1 MTRSTTPAPAAARPA
16 AVRSADVRPAA
27 ARFTAVA
34 ATAAATLAAT
44 LAPPAHAAGPLET
57 LGAPTSANALT
68 SRVLARGPE
77 AAFFNPALLPDAP
90 PTTEAGFFLL
100 FTRGDINLGERP
112 AGSDVPESIYDAQI
126 RNSDGSTRRLDY
138 RPMPTANLLNQRA
151 NTQDRDA
158 LAYASI
164 GVIRRLYKQY
174 LVLGFYALLPI
185 RSFQEQRAFF
195 VDERAQYFGNQLQ
208 FELMG
213 DRMVNT
219 TFALALASRITPWL
233 SVGVGA
239 DVTIGTSAVTSVH
252 MPDAGD
258 QSQVLISPDIKV
270 ESTFAP
276 HFAIEAKP
284 RRWLRLT
291 STLHLPSSS
300 TTTGENRIRFWNFS
314 YPGEDPYIR
323 QTYQTTLGYEPTR
336 IGFGVALL
344 GAPMALRE
352 VTPRPAQTEHSKPSA
367 SPRYAT
373 GPTGAHPERPTA
385 RPLPPGWEVGVRAVI
400 TQWAQY
406 RDRQSER
413 PLDPWANTLSAGV
426 GGAVV
431 LGRRR
436 VAADLAYTPTPVPD
450 QTGRTNYVDNAKVGA
465 SLSLETPVNLLGADF
480 GLAAFLQGHVMVT
493 REVQKSADARY
504 PVIDEVPDNAIDR
517 VSGMPIDG
525 AAGLQTNNPGYPGF
539 TSSGWFAGAG
549 FALRLPQ

>member
-1 MTRSTTPAPAAARPA
+1 MIRSIT
-16 AVRSADVRPAA
+16 SAL
-27 ARFTAVA
+27 AVA
-34 ATAAATLAAT
+34 LTATTVASQAV
-44 LAPPAHAAGPLET
+44 AAGPLET
-57 LGAPTSANALT
+57 IGAPTSANALT

-100 FTRGDINLGERP
+100 ITRGDITLGDRP
-112 AGSDVPESIYDAQI
+112 PGSDVPNSIYDAQL
-126 RNSDGSTRRLDY
+126 RNPDGTTRRLDF
-138 RPMPTANLLNQRA
+138 RPMPTSNLLNQRA
-151 NTQDRDA
+151 GTQDRDA

-164 GVIRRLYKQY
+164 GVVRRLYKQY

-185 RSFQEQRAFF
+185 RSFQEQRNFF

-208 FELMG
+208 FELLG

-219 TFALALASRITPWL
+219 TFAVALASRITSWL
-233 SVGVGA
+233 SIGVGA
-239 DVTIGTSAVTSVH
+239 DVTIGTVAKTSVH
-252 MPDAGD
+252 MPDASD
-258 QSQVLISPDIKV
+258 QSQVYISPDIKV

-284 RRWLRLT
+284 KPWLRLT

-300 TTTGENRIRFWNFS
+300 TTEGENRIRFWNYT
-314 YPGEDPYIR
+314 YPEGEPYIR

-336 IGFGVALL
+336 IGFGVAVL
-344 GAPMALRE
+344 GPPMALKRE
-352 VTPRPAQTEHSKPSA
+352 PPREGRPDDPER
-367 SPRYAT
+367 PRYAT

-385 RPLPPGWEVGVRAVI
+385 RPLPPGWELGVRAVI

-413 PLDPWANTLSAGV
+413 PLDPWSSTLSVGV
-426 GGAVV
+426 GGAMV

-436 VAADLAYTPTPVPD
+436 VSADLAYTPTPVPD
-450 QTGRTNYVDNAKVGA
+450 QTGRTNYVDNARVGTT
-465 SLSLETPVNLLGADF
+465 LSLETPVNLLGADF
-480 GLAAFLQGHVMVT
+480 GLAAFLQGQLMLS
-493 REVQKSADARY
+493 RDVQKRDDARY
-504 PVIDEVPDNAIDR
+504 PVIDELPDNAVHR
-517 VSGMPIDG
+517 QTGAPLEG

-539 TSSGWFAGAG
+539 SSSGWFAGAG